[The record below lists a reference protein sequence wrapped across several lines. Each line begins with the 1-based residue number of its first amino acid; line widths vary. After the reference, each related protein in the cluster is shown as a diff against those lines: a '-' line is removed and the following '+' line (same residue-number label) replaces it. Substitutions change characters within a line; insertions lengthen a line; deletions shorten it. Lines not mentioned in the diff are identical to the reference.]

1 MNEINIRI
9 SDIDCAACVERLNRC
24 LSELRGVERAA
35 VNYAAGSALI
45 SYDGEQLGLAE
56 IAAAIVRCGYGVPM
70 DRVELKCGA
79 LNGESAAAAEAA
91 LMALGTVESVRP
103 DMEKASLELR
113 LWPVGTD
120 TKKLVYAVREA
131 GLWAE
136 VGQVSQGSE
145 DSRQARRLL
154 LLRLITVGTFCTIPL
169 IWDIHYLAQFAL
181 ATVVQF
187 WPGMYFYKGAVR
199 ALRNKSMTMDVLIAL
214 STTII
219 YIYSTYIAFF
229 VPIGKMLYFLSDTV
243 LLTLILFGK
252 YLELVAMGET
262 ADAIKKLMRLQPKT
276 ALVFRDGEEKEIP
289 LDEITEHEVIIL
301 RPGERV
307 PVDGVIIEGACSVD
321 ESMLSGESLP
331 VDKREGDDVI
341 GGTLNRAGSA
351 RISAARLGKDS
362 VLQQI
367 IDFVQR
373 AQTSKAPIQRMADKI
388 ASVFVPCV
396 IAAALLV
403 FGLWFFLLEPGNAD
417 KAVYCL
423 CSVLV
428 IACPCALGLATPTA
442 IMVGAGRAAELGVL
456 FKGGAELERAYKA
469 DTVIFD
475 KTGTLTNGQ
484 PEVTGL
490 YTVEGGDSVD
500 MLLCAASVERLS
512 EHPIA
517 VAVTRYAAYRFPGTL
532 PPAVE
537 DFMNT
542 PGRGVEGSV
551 QGRRVLCGSRTMLA
565 ERGIDT
571 SPLPESCS
579 AATEVCVAI
588 DGALSGAM
596 YVADRLRPGSAHAVA
611 ELKSRGLQVWMLTGD
626 NRRTA
631 EAIAADCGID
641 NIMAG
646 VLPTDKAGAVA
657 KLQRQGRVVAMV
669 GDGINDAPA
678 LVQADVSIAMG
689 NGTDVAMDCADIVL
703 LRGNIKGAAA
713 ALDMSRACMRKIRQ
727 NLGWALLYNAF
738 FVPMAAAGLINPSM
752 AAATMA
758 LSSNCVLMNSLGLKK
773 VGNKHEKRNN

>member
-1 MNEINIRI
+1 MKEITIKV
-9 SDIDCAACVERLNRC
+9 SDIDCAACVERLNRQ
-24 LSELRGVERAA
+24 LAELPGVQSAG
-35 VNYAAGSALI
+35 VNYAGGSALI
-45 SYDGEQLGLAE
+45 SYDEQRTGIPE
-56 IAAAIVRCGYGVPM
+56 IAAAIQRCGYGVPM
-70 DRVELKCGA
+70 DTVELKCGS
-79 LNGESAAAAEAA
+79 LTEESAAAATAA
-91 LMALGTVESVRP
+91 LTALGTVESVSA
-103 DMEKASLELR
+103 DMEKATLELK

-120 TKKLVYAVREA
+120 TKRLVYAAREA

-136 VGQVSQGSE
+136 VGEVAQGNE
-145 DSRQARRLL
+145 DSRQAKRLL

-187 WPGMYFYKGAVR
+187 WPGMYFYRGALR
-199 ALRNKSMTMDVLIAL
+199 ALRNRSMTMDVLIAL

-219 YIYSTYIAFF
+219 YLYSTYIAFF

-252 YLELVAMGET
+252 YLELIAMGET

-276 ALVFRDGEEKEIP
+276 ALVFRDGEEREIHI
-289 LDEITEHEVIIL
+289 DEISEHEVVIL

-351 RISAARLGKDS
+351 RISATRLGKDS

-403 FGLWFFLLEPGNAD
+403 FALWFFLLEPGNAD
-417 KAVYCL
+417 RAVYCL

-469 DTVIFD
+469 DTVVFD

-484 PEVTGL
+484 PEVAGV
-490 YTVEGGDSVD
+490 YTPEGSDSVD
-500 MLLCAASVERLS
+500 MLICAASVERLS

-517 VAVTRYAAYRFPGTL
+517 VAVTNYAAYRFPGTL

-537 DFMNT
+537 GFMNT
-542 PGRGVEGSV
+542 PGRGVEGRV
-551 QGRRVLCGSRTMLA
+551 QGRRVVCGSRAMLR
-565 ERGIDT
+565 EQGVEL
-571 SPLPESCS
+571 SQLPENDS
-579 AATEVCVAI
+579 AATEVCIAI
-588 DGALSGAM
+588 DGVLRGAL
-596 YVADRLRPGSAHAVA
+596 YVADRLRSGTADAVA
-611 ELKSRGLQVWMLTGD
+611 ELKRRGLEVWMLTGD

-631 EAIAADCGID
+631 EAVARDCGIE
-641 NIMAG
+641 NVMAE
-646 VLPTDKAGAVA
+646 VLPSDKAGAVA
-657 KLQRQGRVVAMV
+657 ELQRQRRTVAMV

-678 LVQADVSIAMG
+678 LAQADVSIAMG
-689 NGTDVAMDCADIVL
+689 NGTDVAIDCADIVL
-703 LRGNIKGAAA
+703 LRGNIRGAAT
-713 ALDMSRACMRKIRQ
+713 ALDMSRSCMRKIRQ
-727 NLGWALLYNAF
+727 NLVWALLYNGV
-738 FVPMAAAGLINPSM
+738 FVPMAASGLINPSM
-752 AAATMA
+752 AAASMA

-773 VGNKHEKRNN
+773 VGVKHEK